1 MVRES
6 LMKLNITDGEVT
18 ILLVG
23 DRKIRRLNREFLG
36 RDRPTNVIAFP
47 YGREGGLE
55 GDIALSVDTVL
66 REVKGD
72 YLTEEEKLFFYALH
86 GLLHLAGY
94 DHEGEENSAGKMRE
108 VQKKLFTEVT
118 GKEVV

>member
-1 MVRES
+1 
-6 LMKLNITDGEVT
+6 MKLNITDGEVT

-23 DRKIRRLNREFLG
+23 DKKIRQLNRKYLG

-47 YGREGGLE
+47 YGRDEAFE
-55 GDIALSVDTVL
+55 GDIALSVDTIL
-66 REVKGD
+66 REVEGD

-86 GLLHLAGY
+86 GILHLAGY
-94 DHEGEENSAGKMRE
+94 DHETDEPSAREMRHI
-108 VQKKLFTEVT
+108 QRKLFREIT